1 MCGTD
6 LISCIYT
13 AIKYQI
19 CSTRAKNMIQWFL
32 VYPFIRQSVRPSV
45 RLCGVDVQLTGVE
58 SWDLLVHSFLLL
70 WLSCSVCL
78 LCFPTLPLAR

>member
-19 CSTRAKNMIQWFL
+19 CSTQAKNMIQWFL

-45 RLCGVDVQLTGVE
+45 FAG
-58 SWDLLVHSFLLL
+58 SMFS
-70 WLSCSVCL
+70 
-78 LCFPTLPLAR
+78 